1 MKTGNVWHQ
10 DFRHLF
16 KISKSVASA
25 CLLLAIALPTM
36 AQTIVIHAGTL
47 IAVPGSTPLIRQS
60 IIIEDG
66 KVLGVENDYIR
77 LDDSQYI
84 DLSCCHVLPG
94 FIDLHVHLSS
104 KVAAGGK
111 LRVVTETSADLALR
125 AAEYAKLTLEAG
137 FTTVVDLGTGRRAHE
152 EAIYA
157 LRKATREHRIPGPR
171 IVAVGSPI
179 SPTGKS
185 RTGLYRAEV
194 EAVVGPQAVCNGA
207 DDCRRAVREQ
217 VKRGADA
224 INFYNTGSLL
234 DDFLVE
240 QTFTDAEMRAI
251 VETAHS
257 LGRKVIADGHTAAGV
272 NAAIRAGA
280 DIVDTMPWPD
290 KETWRLLRK
299 NNTFFS
305 PHLYAFA
312 VSLGDSEESLRD
324 GTTHWLP
331 EPILKR
337 LLSVKQ
343 NPSSAQLAHQRGVKI
358 AFGSDTGVIHHG
370 DNAGEFEEL
379 VKAGLSPM
387 EAISTATVNA
397 ATALGIEQE
406 TGSLVKGL
414 AADIVAVEANPLE
427 NISALRKVVYKNKLK

>member
-1 MKTGNVWHQ
+1 MNKGK
-10 DFRHLF
+10 LF
-16 KISKSVASA
+16 LGSCFA
-25 CLLLAIALPTM
+25 LTLALPAM

-47 IAVPGSTPLIRQS
+47 IAIPGTTPLVKQS
-60 IIIEDG
+60 IVIEDG
-66 KVLGVENDYIR
+66 KVLRIENGYVR
-77 LDDSQYI
+77 QDDSQTI

-94 FIDLHVHLSS
+94 FIDMHVHLTS
-104 KVAAGGK
+104 KVAPGGK
-111 LRVVTETSADLALR
+111 LRVVTENSADLALR
-125 AAEYAKLTLEAG
+125 AAEYAKLTIEAG

-152 EAIYA
+152 KAIYA
-157 LRKATREHRIPGPR
+157 LRDATREHRLPGPR

-185 RTGLYRAEV
+185 RTGLYRSEV
-194 EAVVGPQAVCNGA
+194 EDVVGPQAVCNGA

-234 DDFLVE
+234 DDYLVE
-240 QTFTDAEMRAI
+240 QTFTDAEMLAI

-280 DIVDTMPWPD
+280 DVLDTMPWPD
-290 KETWRLLRK
+290 KETWRLIRK
-299 NNTFFS
+299 NKTFFS

-312 VSLGDSEESLRD
+312 VSLGDTEESLRD

-337 LLSVKQ
+337 MLTVKQ
-343 NPSSAQLAHQRGVKI
+343 NTSSAQEAHQRGVRI
-358 AFGSDTGVIHHG
+358 AFGSDTGVINHG

-379 VKAGLSPM
+379 VKNGLSTM
-387 EAISTATVNA
+387 DAITTATVNA
-397 ATALGIEQE
+397 ASALGMEQII
-406 TGSLVKGL
+406 GSLKKGY
-414 AADIVAVEANPLE
+414 AADIVAFENNPLQ
-427 NISALRKVVYKNKLK
+427 NISELRQVVFVMRDGVVYRNEL

>member
-1 MKTGNVWHQ
+1 M
-10 DFRHLF
+10 L
-16 KISKSVASA
+16 AS
-25 CLLLAIALPTM
+25 CLLLAVALPTM

-47 IAVPGSTPLIRQS
+47 LAVPGSAPLKQQS

-66 KVLGVENDYIR
+66 KVRSIENGYTRIQ
-77 LDDSQYI
+77 DSQTI
-84 DLSCCHVLPG
+84 DLSCCYVLPG
-94 FIDLHVHLSS
+94 FIDMHVHLTN
-104 KVAAGGK
+104 KVATGGK
-111 LRVVTETSADLALR
+111 LRVVTETAADLALR
-125 AAEYAKLTLEAG
+125 AAEYAKITLEAG
-137 FTTVVDLGTGRRAHE
+137 FTTVVDLGTGRREHE
-152 EAIYA
+152 QAIYA
-157 LRKATREHRIPGPR
+157 LRKATREHRLPGPR

-185 RTGLYRAEV
+185 RTGLYRSEV

-207 DDCRRAVREQ
+207 DNCRRAVREQ

-234 DDFLVE
+234 DEYLVE

-280 DIVDTMPWPD
+280 DVVDTMPWPD
-290 KETWRLLRK
+290 KETWRLLK
-299 NNTFFS
+299 KSKTFFS
-305 PHLYAFA
+305 PHLYAFE
-312 VSLGDSEESLRD
+312 VSLGDSEDSLRD

-343 NPSSAQLAHQRGVKI
+343 NPSSAQEAHQRGVKI
-358 AFGSDTGVIHHG
+358 AFGSDTGVINHG

-379 VKAGLSPM
+379 VKNGLSTM
-387 EAISTATVNA
+387 DAISTATVNA
-397 ATALGIEQE
+397 ASALGMEQE
-406 TGSLVKGL
+406 IGSLKKGF
-414 AADIVAVEANPLE
+414 AADLVAVKNNPLQ
-427 NISALRKVVYKNKLK
+427 NISELRQIVFVMRDGVVYKNKLK

>member
-1 MKTGNVWHQ
+1 LIKM
-10 DFRHLF
+10 
-16 KISKSVASA
+16 SKLILAT
-25 CLLLAIALPTM
+25 CLLLIIALPGM

-47 IAVPGSTPLIRQS
+47 LAVPGNTPLKQQS

-66 KVLGVENDYIR
+66 KVRSIANGYIR
-77 LDDSQYI
+77 PDDSQQI
-84 DLSCCHVLPG
+84 DLSCCYVLPG
-94 FIDLHVHLSS
+94 LIDMHVHLSS

-137 FTTVVDLGTGRRAHE
+137 FTTVVDLGTGRQEHE

-157 LRKATREHRIPGPR
+157 LRKATREHRLPGPR

-185 RTGLYRAEV
+185 RTGLYRSEV

-234 DDFLVE
+234 DEFLVE

-272 NAAIRAGA
+272 NAALRAGA
-280 DIVDTMPWPD
+280 DVVDTMPWPD
-290 KETWRLLRK
+290 KETWRLLKKTRA
-299 NNTFFS
+299 FFS
-305 PHLYAFA
+305 PHLYAFE
-312 VSLGDSEESLRD
+312 VSLGDSEESLHE

-331 EPILKR
+331 EAILKR

-343 NPSSAQLAHQRGVKI
+343 NPSSAQEAHQRGVKI
-358 AFGSDTGVIHHG
+358 AFGSDTGVINHG

-379 VKAGLSPM
+379 VKIGLSPM
-387 EAISTATVNA
+387 DAISTATVNA
-397 ATALGIEQE
+397 ATALGLEKEIGE
-406 TGSLVKGL
+406 LRKGF
-414 AADIVAVEANPLE
+414 AADIIAVKNDPLQ
-427 NISALRKVVYKNKLK
+427 NISELREIVFVMRDGVVYRNKLK